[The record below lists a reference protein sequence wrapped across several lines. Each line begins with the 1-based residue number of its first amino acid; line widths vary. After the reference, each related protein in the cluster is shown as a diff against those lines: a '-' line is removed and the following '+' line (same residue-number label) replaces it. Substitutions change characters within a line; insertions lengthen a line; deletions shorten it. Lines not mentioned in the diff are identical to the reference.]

1 MKIVISPGAG
11 VAGGPVYFAGYLNVG
26 AFMLSLH
33 RIYPGSLLFRGLAG
47 LVLLVQASVLWAQT
61 PVTLQLK
68 WSHGFQFAGYY
79 AAQEKGY
86 YRAAGLDVR
95 VIEATP
101 KTDVPEE
108 VLAGRADFGVGTS
121 SLLLARKAG
130 QPVVVLAAIFQHS
143 PIVLLTRRDSVV
155 RSLPD
160 LVGKNVMIERGS
172 DELLAYLRR
181 EHVPVD
187 GLNQVEHSFDINDL
201 AEGRVDAMS
210 AYSSVEPYHLERVGV
225 AYRMF
230 TPRSG
235 GVDFYGDNLFTT
247 ENQLRQRPELVR
259 AFREASLKGWRY
271 AMDHPEEVAALIQTR
286 YAPDQSLDFLLFE
299 AREMISLVQPDL
311 VEIGYMS
318 PARWQQIAD
327 VYGDMGMLPRQ
338 FDFTGFLFADDGKA
352 DLEGLRIYLGAALAA
367 IVLVAGVAAYI
378 HRINRRLLVSVA
390 ESRRAA
396 EDLHASERKYRLL
409 TESMKDVAWI
419 ADADSLRFTYVSPSI
434 EWQRGY
440 TPSELVGTAIDLTV
454 QPQERAALRNLVRQ
468 RARAFRADPD
478 NQQFYTDIFEQP
490 CKDGAT
496 VWTEVVSTYSVN
508 LRSGGLEL
516 QGVTRDIT
524 ERRATQERIAYLAEH
539 DTLTGLPNRALVTDR
554 LSQAL
559 ASARREGHGV
569 ALLYIDLDRFKP
581 VNDTHGHAVGDLL
594 LREAAQRMRDCV
606 RESDTVGRF
615 GGDEFVVLLPRVEVS
630 DDALRVAEK
639 IRSALAS
646 PFLVSGLRLEVSSS
660 IGVALYPEDGRS
672 ESSLLLGADRAMYE
686 AKRSG
691 RDQVSLYR
699 R

>member
-1 MKIVISPGAG
+1 M
-11 VAGGPVYFAGYLNVG
+11 
-26 AFMLSLH
+26 
-33 RIYPGSLLFRGLAG
+33 LLFQVSAP
-47 LVLLVQASVLWAQT
+47 WAQT

-68 WSHGFQFAGYY
+68 WTHGFQFAGYY

-86 YRAAGLDVR
+86 YKAAGLDVR
-95 VIEATP
+95 LLEATP
-101 KTDVPEE
+101 RTDVLGE
-108 VLAGRADFGVGTS
+108 VLSGRVDFGVGMS
-121 SLLLARKAG
+121 GLLLARKAG
-130 QPVVVLAAIFQHS
+130 QPVVVLAAVFQHS
-143 PIVLLTRRDSVV
+143 PLVLLTRRDSAV
-155 RSLPD
+155 RSMAD
-160 LVGKNVMIERGS
+160 LAGRKVMIERGS

-181 EHVPVD
+181 EQVPVD
-187 GLNQVEHSFDINDL
+187 SLRQVEHSFDINDL
-201 AEGRVDAMS
+201 VEGRVDAMS
-210 AYSSVEPYHLERVGV
+210 AYSSVEPYQLERVGV

-247 ENQLRQRPELVR
+247 ESQLRQRPELVR
-259 AFREASLKGWRY
+259 AFRQASLKGWRY
-271 AMDHPEEVAALIQTR
+271 AMEHPEEIAALIQTR

-299 AREMISLVQPDL
+299 AREMMPLIQSDL
-311 VEIGYMS
+311 VEVGYMS

-338 FDFTGFLFADDGKA
+338 FDFSGFLFTDDGKA
-352 DLEGLRIYLGAALAA
+352 DLEGLRLYLGAALAA

-378 HRINRRLLVSVA
+378 HRINRRLMVSVA
-390 ESRRAA
+390 ESRRAV
-396 EDLHASERKYRLL
+396 EDLHASELKYRLL

-419 ADADSLRFTYVSPSI
+419 ADPDSLRYTYVSPSI
-434 EWQRGY
+434 EGLRGY
-440 TPSELVGTAIDLTV
+440 TAAELIGTTIDLSF
-454 QPQERAALRNLVRQ
+454 QPQERGALRNLIRQ

-478 NQQFYTDIFEQP
+478 NRQFYTDIFEQP
-490 CKDGAT
+490 CKDGST
-496 VWTEVVSTYSVN
+496 VWTEIVSTYSVN
-508 LRSGGLEL
+508 LRTGGLEL

-524 ERRATQERIAYLAEH
+524 ERRASQERIAYLAEH

-615 GGDEFVVLLPRVEVS
+615 GGDEFVVLLPRVEVP

-639 IRSALAS
+639 IRSTLAA
-646 PFLVSGLRLEVSSS
+646 PFLVSGLSLEVSSS
-660 IGVALYPEDGRS
+660 IGVALYPDDGRG
-672 ESSLLLGADRAMYE
+672 ESSLLLAADRAMYE

-691 RDQVSLYR
+691 RDQVSLSR

>member
-11 VAGGPVYFAGYLNVG
+11 AAARPVYLRGYLNVG
-26 AFMLSLH
+26 TFMFPLY
-33 RIYPGSLLFRGLAG
+33 RIAPGSLLFRGLAG
-47 LVLLVQASVLWAQT
+47 LVLLVQASLLWAQT

-86 YRAAGLDVR
+86 YKAAGLDVR
-95 VIEATP
+95 FMEATP
-101 KTDVPEE
+101 KTDVPGE
-108 VLAGRADFGVGTS
+108 VLTGRADFGVGTS
-121 SLLLARKAG
+121 GLLLARNAG

-143 PIVLLTRRDSVV
+143 PLVLLARRDSMI
-155 RSLPD
+155 RGLPD
-160 LVGKNVMIERGS
+160 LLGKKVMIERGS

-181 EHVPVD
+181 ERVPVD
-187 GLNQVEHSFDINDL
+187 GLNRIEHSFDINDL
-201 AEGRVDAMS
+201 VEGRVDAMS
-210 AYSSVEPYHLERVGV
+210 AYASVEPYQLERLGV

-230 TPRSG
+230 TPRLG

-247 ENQLRQRPELVR
+247 EAQLRQRPELVR

-271 AMDHPEEVAALIQTR
+271 AMDHPEEIAALIQTR

-299 AREMISLVQPDL
+299 AREMMPLLQPDL

-338 FDFTGFLFADDGKA
+338 FDFTGFLFSDDGKA
-352 DLEGLRIYLGAALAA
+352 DLEGLRLYLGVALVA
-367 IVLVAGVAAYI
+367 IVLVAGLAAYI

-434 EWQRGY
+434 EGQRGY
-440 TPSELVGTAIDLTV
+440 IPTELVGTAIDLSV

-490 CKDGAT
+490 CKDGST

-524 ERRATQERIAYLAEH
+524 ERRATQERMAYLAEH

-559 ASARREGHGV
+559 ASARREGHSV

-686 AKRSG
+686 AKRAG

>member
-1 MKIVISPGAG
+1 MLPGHR
-11 VAGGPVYFAGYLNVG
+11 F
-26 AFMLSLH
+26 LS
-33 RIYPGSLLFRGLAG
+33 GSFLCRSLAG
-47 LVLLVQASVLWAQT
+47 LLLLFQGTLLWAQT

-86 YRAAGLDVR
+86 YKSAGLDVR
-95 VIEATP
+95 FLEATP
-101 KTDVPEE
+101 RTDVLGE
-108 VLAGRADFGVGTS
+108 VLSGRADFGVGMS
-121 SLLLARKAG
+121 GLLLARKAG
-130 QPVVVLAAIFQHS
+130 QPVVVLAAVFQHS
-143 PIVLLTRRDSVV
+143 PLVFLTRRDSAV
-155 RSLPD
+155 RSMAD
-160 LVGKNVMIERGS
+160 LAGRKVMIERGS

-181 EHVPVD
+181 EQVLVD
-187 GLNQVEHSFDINDL
+187 SLRQVEHSFDINDL
-201 AEGRVDAMS
+201 VEGRVDAMS
-210 AYSSVEPYHLERVGV
+210 AYSSVEPYQLERVGV

-247 ENQLRQRPELVR
+247 ELQLHQRPELVR
-259 AFREASLKGWRY
+259 AFRQASLKGWRY
-271 AMDHPEEVAALIQTR
+271 AMEHPEEIAALIQTR

-299 AREMISLVQPDL
+299 AREMMPLIQSDL
-311 VEIGYMS
+311 VEVGYMS

-338 FDFTGFLFADDGKA
+338 FDFSGFLFTDDGKA
-352 DLEGLRIYLGAALAA
+352 DLEGLRLYLGAALAA

-378 HRINRRLLVSVA
+378 HRINRRLVVSVA
-390 ESRRAA
+390 ESRRAV
-396 EDLHASERKYRLL
+396 EDLHASELKYRLL

-419 ADADSLRFTYVSPSI
+419 ADPDSLRYTYVSPSI
-434 EWQRGY
+434 EGLRGY
-440 TPSELVGTAIDLTV
+440 TAAELVGTTIDLSF
-454 QPQERAALRNLVRQ
+454 QAQERGALRNLVRQ

-478 NQQFYTDIFEQP
+478 NRQFYTDIFEQP
-490 CKDGAT
+490 CKDGST
-496 VWTEVVSTYSVN
+496 VWTEIVSTYSVN
-508 LRSGGLEL
+508 LRTGGLEL

-524 ERRATQERIAYLAEH
+524 ERRASQERIAYLAEH

-615 GGDEFVVLLPRVEVS
+615 GGDEFVVLLPRVEVP

-639 IRSALAS
+639 IRCTLAA
-646 PFLVSGLRLEVSSS
+646 PFLVSGLSLEVSSS
-660 IGVALYPEDGRS
+660 IGVALYPDDGRS

-691 RDQVSLYR
+691 RDQVSLSR

>member
-1 MKIVISPGAG
+1 M
-11 VAGGPVYFAGYLNVG
+11 
-26 AFMLSLH
+26 
-33 RIYPGSLLFRGLAG
+33 LLFQVSA
-47 LVLLVQASVLWAQT
+47 LWAQT

-68 WSHGFQFAGYY
+68 WTHGFQFAGYY

-86 YRAAGLDVR
+86 YKAAGLDVR
-95 VIEATP
+95 LLEATP
-101 KTDVPEE
+101 RTDVLGE
-108 VLAGRADFGVGTS
+108 VLSGRADFGVGMS
-121 SLLLARKAG
+121 GLLLARKAG
-130 QPVVVLAAIFQHS
+130 QPVVVLAAVFQHS
-143 PIVLLTRRDSVV
+143 PLVLLTRRDSSV
-155 RSLPD
+155 RSMAD
-160 LVGKNVMIERGS
+160 LAGRKVMIERGS

-181 EHVPVD
+181 EQVPVD
-187 GLNQVEHSFDINDL
+187 GLRQVEHSFDINDL
-201 AEGRVDAMS
+201 VEGRVDAMS

-247 ENQLRQRPELVR
+247 ESQLRQRPELVR
-259 AFREASLKGWRY
+259 AFRQASLKGWRY
-271 AMDHPEEVAALIQTR
+271 AMEHPEEIAALIQTR

-299 AREMISLVQPDL
+299 AREMMPLIQSDL
-311 VEIGYMS
+311 VEVGYMS

-338 FDFTGFLFADDGKA
+338 FDYSGFLFTDDGKA
-352 DLEGLRIYLGAALAA
+352 DLEGLRLYLGAALAA

-378 HRINRRLLVSVA
+378 HRINRRLVVSVA
-390 ESRRAA
+390 ESRRAVD
-396 EDLHASERKYRLL
+396 DLHASELKYRLL

-419 ADADSLRFTYVSPSI
+419 ADADSLRYTYVSPSI
-434 EWQRGY
+434 EGLRGY
-440 TPSELVGTAIDLTV
+440 TAAELVGTTIDLSF
-454 QPQERAALRNLVRQ
+454 QAQERGALRNLIRQ

-478 NQQFYTDIFEQP
+478 HRQFYTDIFEQP
-490 CKDGAT
+490 CKDGST
-496 VWTEVVSTYSVN
+496 VWTEIVSTYSVN
-508 LRSGGLEL
+508 LRTGGLEL

-524 ERRATQERIAYLAEH
+524 ERRASQERIAYLAEH

-559 ASARREGHGV
+559 ASARRESHGV

-639 IRSALAS
+639 IRSALVA
-646 PFLVSGLRLEVSSS
+646 PFLVSGLSLEVSSS
-660 IGVALYPEDGRS
+660 IGVALYPDDGRS
-672 ESSLLLGADRAMYE
+672 ESSLLLAADRAMYE

-691 RDQVSLYR
+691 RDQVSLSR

>member
-1 MKIVISPGAG
+1 MLPGHR
-11 VAGGPVYFAGYLNVG
+11 
-26 AFMLSLH
+26 FMS
-33 RIYPGSLLFRGLAG
+33 GSFLCRGLAG
-47 LVLLVQASVLWAQT
+47 LLLLLQGTLLWAQT

-86 YRAAGLDVR
+86 YKSAGLDVR
-95 VIEATP
+95 FLEATP
-101 KTDVPEE
+101 RTDVLGE
-108 VLAGRADFGVGTS
+108 VLSGRADFGVGMS
-121 SLLLARKAG
+121 GLLLARKAG
-130 QPVVVLAAIFQHS
+130 QPVVVLAAVFQHS
-143 PIVLLTRRDSVV
+143 PLVFLTRRDSAV
-155 RSLPD
+155 RSMAD
-160 LVGKNVMIERGS
+160 LAGRKVMIERGS

-181 EHVPVD
+181 EQVLVD
-187 GLNQVEHSFDINDL
+187 SLRQVEHSFDINDL
-201 AEGRVDAMS
+201 VEGRVDAMS
-210 AYSSVEPYHLERVGV
+210 AYSSVEPYQLERVGV

-247 ENQLRQRPELVR
+247 ESQLRQRPELVR
-259 AFREASLKGWRY
+259 AFRQASLKGWRY
-271 AMDHPEEVAALIQTR
+271 AMEHPEEIAALIQTR

-299 AREMISLVQPDL
+299 AREMMPLIQSDL
-311 VEIGYMS
+311 VEVGYMS

-338 FDFTGFLFADDGKA
+338 FDFSGFLFTDDGKA
-352 DLEGLRIYLGAALAA
+352 DLEGLRLYLGAALAA

-378 HRINRRLLVSVA
+378 HRINRRLVVSIA
-390 ESRRAA
+390 ESRRAV
-396 EDLHASERKYRLL
+396 EDLHASELKYRLL

-419 ADADSLRFTYVSPSI
+419 ADPDSLRYTYVSPSI
-434 EWQRGY
+434 EGLRGY
-440 TPSELVGTAIDLTV
+440 TAAELIGTTIDLSF
-454 QPQERAALRNLVRQ
+454 QAQERGALRNLIRQ

-478 NQQFYTDIFEQP
+478 NRQFYTDIFEQP
-490 CKDGAT
+490 CKDGST
-496 VWTEVVSTYSVN
+496 VWTEIVSTYSVN
-508 LRSGGLEL
+508 LRTGGLEL

-524 ERRATQERIAYLAEH
+524 ERRASQERIAYLAEH

-615 GGDEFVVLLPRVEVS
+615 GGDEFVVLLPRVEVP

-639 IRSALAS
+639 IRCTLAA
-646 PFLVSGLRLEVSSS
+646 PFLVSGLSLEVSSS

-691 RDQVSLYR
+691 RDQVSLSR

>member
-1 MKIVISPGAG
+1 MLPGHR
-11 VAGGPVYFAGYLNVG
+11 F
-26 AFMLSLH
+26 LS
-33 RIYPGSLLFRGLAG
+33 GSFLCRSLAG
-47 LVLLVQASVLWAQT
+47 LLLLFQGTLLWAQT

-86 YRAAGLDVR
+86 YKSAGLDVR
-95 VIEATP
+95 FLEATP
-101 KTDVPEE
+101 RTDVLGE
-108 VLAGRADFGVGTS
+108 VLSGRADFGVGMS
-121 SLLLARKAG
+121 GLLLARKAG
-130 QPVVVLAAIFQHS
+130 QPVVVLAAVFQHS
-143 PIVLLTRRDSVV
+143 PLVFLTRRDSAV
-155 RSLPD
+155 RSMAD
-160 LVGKNVMIERGS
+160 LAGRKVMIERGS

-181 EHVPVD
+181 EQVLVD
-187 GLNQVEHSFDINDL
+187 SLRQVEHSFDINDL
-201 AEGRVDAMS
+201 VEGRVDAMS
-210 AYSSVEPYHLERVGV
+210 AYSSVEPYQLERVGV

-247 ENQLRQRPELVR
+247 EHQLHQRPELVR
-259 AFREASLKGWRY
+259 AFRQASLKGWRY
-271 AMDHPEEVAALIQTR
+271 AMEHPEEIAALIQTR

-299 AREMISLVQPDL
+299 AREMMPLIQSDL
-311 VEIGYMS
+311 VEVGYMS

-338 FDFTGFLFADDGKA
+338 FDFSGFLFTDDGKA
-352 DLEGLRIYLGAALAA
+352 DLEGLRLYLGAALAA

-378 HRINRRLLVSVA
+378 HRINRRLVVSVA
-390 ESRRAA
+390 ESRRAV
-396 EDLHASERKYRLL
+396 EDLHASELKYRLL

-419 ADADSLRFTYVSPSI
+419 ADPDSLRYTYVSPSI
-434 EWQRGY
+434 EGLRGY
-440 TPSELVGTAIDLTV
+440 TAAELIGTTIDLSF
-454 QPQERAALRNLVRQ
+454 QAQERGALRNLVRQ

-478 NQQFYTDIFEQP
+478 NRQFYTDIFEQP
-490 CKDGAT
+490 CKDGST
-496 VWTEVVSTYSVN
+496 VWTEIVSTYSVN
-508 LRSGGLEL
+508 LRTGGLEL

-524 ERRATQERIAYLAEH
+524 ERRASQERIAYLAEH

-615 GGDEFVVLLPRVEVS
+615 GGDEFVVLLPRVEVP

-639 IRSALAS
+639 IRCTLAA
-646 PFLVSGLRLEVSSS
+646 PFLVSGLSLEVSSS
-660 IGVALYPEDGRS
+660 IGVALYPDDGRS

-691 RDQVSLYR
+691 RDQVSLSR